1 MKFDLNLF
9 TIVMLVGPSRS
20 GKTTFAQ
27 ALSNALAAY
36 AGVRVA
42 HLSSDAYRR
51 MLAGDLADDDERL
64 AEVSAGAFAMLN
76 AELEAR
82 MRWPVNTEVIV
93 LDTTAMN
100 EAFRDS
106 VRELAKKHHYRVDLV
121 VFDYSHGDYL
131 KGAEGQPAS
140 RRVVLDHAKRMKEDV
155 LPNLK
160 RKQYH
165 RCTSVRRRNQDGWS
179 GMTVNLMDYGLF
191 QETYWDNNQPVAF
204 IGDVHEA
211 VGPFEA
217 LLAKL
222 PTDVLRI
229 QLGDWID
236 KGEQVEL
243 TIQVMERFV
252 ADGGRLIL
260 GNHENYVAK
269 RLRGELEENA
279 DLEATYFTSLKVLG
293 KNAELAERF
302 LALAAQ
308 ALPFVVLRGTGGRTL
323 YVSHAPAPTRHLGKL
338 DAESLTAQR
347 NYRMTSETSEELQ
360 ERLATLG
367 AIGRNEPLHVFGH
380 LAHQSRVFQRGR
392 VFLDTGSV
400 YGHRLSALVV
410 YPGKAAELV
419 QVTGE
424 KRAEGTLYS
433 LDAAK
438 PVVTPVASSPAEQ
451 VFVDRFV
458 ESGARFLSGTIAP
471 APATET
477 ALEAPEAALATLKEH
492 GVSRCIVE
500 PKYMGS
506 RAQVYLFRGAPER
519 SFAISRKGFVIRSPE
534 VKPVLQEVYDEF
546 VAKDFWRETLILDGE
561 LMPWRAIG
569 GQLIDSEFERYGA
582 AVDAEVSMLANDP
595 VFQAFAVGAEFRAP
609 ARVEGL
615 QVFREQVALYG
626 AEGTP
631 HYKPFTVLAADGD
644 DWLGRDQAEVF
655 PLVAPNEPYLV
666 LELGAADAQ
675 AQLVQF
681 FQTLTQDEKME
692 GVVIKPC
699 VFEDNMIP
707 FMKVRNERYL
717 HIIYGYDYQ
726 LRYAGMCAKKRIGR
740 KLQVSRKEFFLGRAM
755 LKAQDENTLRSA
767 ILQMQ
772 GEVAR
777 EATLD
782 PRL

>member
-1 MKFDLNLF
+1 MHFDLNLF
-9 TIVMLVGPSRS
+9 TLVMLVGPSRA
-20 GKTTFAQ
+20 GKTTFAK
-27 ALSNALAAY
+27 ALSAAVSAY

-42 HLSSDAYRR
+42 HVSSDAYRR
-51 MLAGDLADDDERL
+51 MLAGDLPDDDARL
-64 AEVSAGAFAMLN
+64 AEVSAGAFALLN

-82 MRWPVNTEVIV
+82 MSWPANTEVII

-131 KGAEGQPAS
+131 KGVTDQPES
-140 RRVVLDHAKRMKEDV
+140 RRVVLEHAKRMKEDV
-155 LPNLK
+155 LPSLK

-165 RCTSVRRRNQDGWS
+165 RCTNIRKRNTDSWASLSVS
-179 GMTVNLMDYGLF
+179 LVDYGLF
-191 QETYWDNNQPVAF
+191 QQTYWDNNQAVAF
-204 IGDVHEA
+204 IGDIHEA
-211 VGPFEA
+211 VAPFEA
-217 LLAKL
+217 LQAKL
-222 PTDVLRI
+222 PEGVVRI

-236 KGEQVEL
+236 KGEQVAE
-243 TIQVMERFV
+243 TVAAMERFV
-252 ADGGRLIL
+252 EKGGRLIL

-269 RLRGELEENA
+269 RLRGELEANP
-279 DLEATYFTSLKVLG
+279 DLEATYFTSFKVL
-293 KNAELAERF
+293 NQDAELAERF
-302 LALAAQ
+302 LALVAQ
-308 ALPFVVLRGTGGRTL
+308 ALPFVVLRGAGGRTL
-323 YVSHAPAPTRHLGKL
+323 YASHAPAPLKHLGKL

-347 NYRMTSETSEELQ
+347 NYRMTSETSEELK
-360 ERLATLG
+360 EKLEGLG
-367 AIGRNEPLHVFGH
+367 NIGRNEPMHVFGH
-380 LAHQSRVFQRGR
+380 LAHRSRVFQRGR

-410 YPGKAAELV
+410 YPGRAPELV
-419 QVTGE
+419 QVEGE

-433 LDAAK
+433 LEIAREAQPKPAA
-438 PVVTPVASSPAEQ
+438 SPAEQ
-451 VFVDRFV
+451 VFIDRFV

-477 ALEAPEAALATLKEH
+477 ALESPEAALATLRQH
-492 GVSRCIVE
+492 GVTRCIVE

-506 RAQVYLFRGAPER
+506 RAQVYLFRDAPER
-519 SFAISRKGFVIRSPE
+519 SFAISRKGFVIRAPE
-534 VKPVLQEVYDEF
+534 VKPVLAEVYHQF
-546 VAKDFWRETLILDGE
+546 VGQDFWKDTLVLDGE

-582 AVDAEVSMLANDP
+582 AVEAEVSVLAQDP
-595 VFQAFAVGAEFRAP
+595 VFQGFGIGAEYQAETRQA
-609 ARVEGL
+609 GL
-615 QVFREQVALYG
+615 QIFREQVQLYG

-631 HYKPFTVLAADGD
+631 HYKPFTVLSVDGE
-644 DWLGRDQAEVF
+644 DWLGRDQAEIF

-666 LELGAADAQ
+666 LNLEDGSAEAS
-675 AQLVQF
+675 LVQF
-681 FQTLTQDEKME
+681 FGELTTDAQME

-699 VFEDNMIP
+699 VMDGDMLP

-726 LRYAGMCAKKRIGR
+726 LRYAGMCAKKRIAR
-740 KLQVSRKEFFLGRAM
+740 KLAVSKKEFFLGRTM
-755 LKAQDENTLRSA
+755 LSAPDENALRHA
-767 ILQMQ
+767 LIQMQ